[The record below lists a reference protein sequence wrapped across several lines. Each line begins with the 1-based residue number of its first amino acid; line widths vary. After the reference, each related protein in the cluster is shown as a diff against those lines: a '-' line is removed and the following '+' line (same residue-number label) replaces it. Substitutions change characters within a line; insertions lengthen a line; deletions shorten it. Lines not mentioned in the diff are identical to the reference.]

1 MTERKIPM
9 RIRNYIRNSIKKS
22 KQKERS
28 LERPFEKFSRLL
40 WPWSEVKLVLF
51 ISLMALLDYV
61 STYAALKLTEHNQVT
76 EVGPIAKWAL
86 QTGGFLKLFFIDV
99 TVIAVLLL
107 LASGARYIYTK
118 WGFPGFGRTAF
129 IFLLIP
135 YAVFIFA
142 VVFNNILVTFL
153 GQ

>member
-1 MTERKIPM
+1 MQR
-9 RIRNYIRNSIKKS
+9 SIE
-22 KQKERS
+22 KERS

-40 WPWSEVKLVLF
+40 WPWSEAKLVIF
-51 ISLMALLDYV
+51 ISVMAVLDYI
-61 STYAALKLTEHNQVT
+61 STYSALKLTKHNQVA

-86 QTGGFLKLFFIDV
+86 ETGGFLRLFFIDA

-107 LASGARYIYTK
+107 LASGARFLYTK

-135 YAVFIFA
+135 YAIFIFA
-142 VVFNNILVTFL
+142 VIFNNILVTFL